1 MNAKDGS
8 LFQFKKCN
16 EKEDI
21 KLEFGIE
28 IGLQEKVIE
37 NLYLFVEK

>member
-28 IGLQEKVIE
+28 IGLEIE